1 VPSPNHDER
10 PAGAAVELLVV
21 HYISLPPGRFRGD
34 AIERLF
40 TNRLDAAAHPA
51 FAPLGE
57 LRVSAHFLIRR
68 DGELLQFVD
77 ADRRAWHAGVSQF
90 DGRERCNDFSIGVEL
105 EGDGARRFTASQYR
119 ALRRLVARLRERYPL
134 RWIAGHADIAPAAR
148 RTRGRSSTGG
158 ASRARARRAGWPRPS
173 RWRMP
178 ATRCCRA
185 AGERGSRDCRIRASL
200 RPERARRAARSVRAP
215 CRPISAAIPRGWA
228 LRLRRCSHCAVSRGE
243 ARPAIVKPVR
253 SHLIAG
259 TRGH

>member
-1 VPSPNHDER
+1 MPSPNHDER

-119 ALRRLVARLRERYPL
+119 ALTWLIPTRPTATMRAWWGSNPESWLTRSNTASVQALM
-134 RWIAGHADIAPAAR
+134 AP
-148 RTRGRSSTGG
+148 ST
-158 ASRARARRAGWPRPS
+158 
-173 RWRMP
+173 
-178 ATRCCRA
+178 
-185 AGERGSRDCRIRASL
+185 
-200 RPERARRAARSVRAP
+200 RSV
-215 CRPISAAIPRGWA
+215 
-228 LRLRRCSHCAVSRGE
+228 
-243 ARPAIVKPVR
+243 
-253 SHLIAG
+253 
-259 TRGH
+259 T